1 MLPSPSVNEKEF
13 WLDRCTQKKKK
24 KKKKKPG
31 EGKLTCFYIWGHN
44 SYMYYTE
51 CIKLFDIKIYLAQQQ
66 VQNAFVCLTLV
77 TFRTC
82 ISVDFI

>member
-24 KKKKKPG
+24 KKKPG
-31 EGKLTCFYIWGHN
+31 EGKLTFFYIWGHN

>member
-1 MLPSPSVNEKEF
+1 MLPSPSVNEKKF
-13 WLDRCTQKKKK
+13 WLDRCTQKKT
-24 KKKKKPG
+24 KKKPG